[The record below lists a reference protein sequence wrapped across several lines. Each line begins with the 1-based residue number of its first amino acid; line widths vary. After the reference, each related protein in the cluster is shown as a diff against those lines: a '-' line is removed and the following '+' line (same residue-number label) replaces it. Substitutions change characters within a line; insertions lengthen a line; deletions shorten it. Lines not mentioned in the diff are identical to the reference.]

1 MNESSV
7 QQSER
12 QTGRIVACCLGGL
25 FMVLIFLQALAMQ
38 TN

>member
-1 MNESSV
+1 MRAASSNRNA
-7 QQSER
+7 R
-12 QTGRIVACCLGGL
+12 QGRIVACCLGGL